1 MLFKESSNF
10 KVADNSGAIKIKC
23 IGLFKGPKKKIAK
36 LNDWI
41 LCVVKKYNP
50 KKKLKKKIIY
60 FGLVISIVFNTK
72 RKDGSIIRFA
82 FNRVLLFSKD
92 YKFLGTRVYGPICKE
107 FKMGIRSLKFKDQI
121 RKIVSYSQYTL

>member
-1 MLFKESSNF
+1 MLYKESSNI

-23 IGLFKGPKKKIAK
+23 IGIFNGPKKKIAR

-41 LCVVKKYNP
+41 FCVVKKYNP
-50 KKKLKKKIIY
+50 KKKIKKKIIY
-60 FGLVISIVFNTK
+60 FGLVVSLIYDTK
-72 RKDGSIIRFA
+72 RKDGTIIRFV
-82 FNRVLLFSKD
+82 FNRVLLYSKD

-107 FKMGIRSLKFKDQI
+107 FKKNIRSFKFKDQT